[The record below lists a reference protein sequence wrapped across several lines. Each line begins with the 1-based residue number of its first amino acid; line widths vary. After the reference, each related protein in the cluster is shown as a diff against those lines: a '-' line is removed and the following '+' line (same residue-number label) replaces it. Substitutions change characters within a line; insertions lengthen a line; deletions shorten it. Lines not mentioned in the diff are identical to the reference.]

1 MLQRPAIAPIN
12 VVWPPVDREIKKK
25 WAGVCRMGGVG
36 DNLVAASVLAPLKRA
51 GYMTE
56 VIAQA
61 PHHVM
66 FENNPFMDRL
76 IVKQKE
82 DFPGDGGLQWQQWF
96 DTRGREYDL
105 FANLSHTME
114 HLVAFFPGQT
124 AFYWPA
130 PFRRKMADHS
140 YIELVHDMFG
150 MPHEFGRLFWPTDEE
165 CEDVVE
171 KRRQFGSDR
180 LVGWCL
186 SGTRIDKVW
195 AYAPM
200 AISRIIRE
208 LGAHVILLGAP
219 SLQHIEMAQT
229 VESEVARHNGST
241 KGLNTA
247 LSLDAAN
254 PQWPMRRILAMAGAC
269 DLVIGPDTGPM
280 WAVAFESMPK
290 IMMLSHASAKNI
302 TSHWVNT
309 RTLHADQGRVP
320 CWPCHRLHNGIET
333 CRPNKE
339 NNGAACIS
347 DISVETVVSTAAELL
362 EIDHG

>member
-1 MLQRPAIAPIN
+1 MLQRPAISPIN
-12 VVWPPVDREIKKK
+12 VVWPPVDREVKKK
-25 WAGVCRMGGVG
+25 WAGICRMGGVG

-150 MPHEFGRLFWPTDEE
+150 AAQSVISWVIANFPASGGFLQAYTLNAD
-165 CEDVVE
+165 
-171 KRRQFGSDR
+171 GSR
-180 LVGWCL
+180 TPR
-186 SGTRIDKVW
+186 SFST
-195 AYAPM
+195 
-200 AISRIIRE
+200 
-208 LGAHVILLGAP
+208 
-219 SLQHIEMAQT
+219 AQT
-229 VESEVARHNGST
+229 A
-241 KGLNTA
+241 GLQTA
-247 LSLDAAN
+247 LTSF
-254 PQWPMRRILAMAGAC
+254 
-269 DLVIGPDTGPM
+269 
-280 WAVAFESMPK
+280 VAT
-290 IMMLSHASAKNI
+290 I
-302 TSHWVNT
+302 T
-309 RTLHADQGRVP
+309 
-320 CWPCHRLHNGIET
+320 
-333 CRPNKE
+333 
-339 NNGAACIS
+339 
-347 DISVETVVSTAAELL
+347 
-362 EIDHG
+362 